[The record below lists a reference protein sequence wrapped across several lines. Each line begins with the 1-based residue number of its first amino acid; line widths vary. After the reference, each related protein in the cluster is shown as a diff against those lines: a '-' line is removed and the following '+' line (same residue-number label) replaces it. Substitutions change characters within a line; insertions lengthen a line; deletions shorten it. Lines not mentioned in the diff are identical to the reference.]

1 MSFQLRKKF
10 AGRQPKEVQAQKR
23 ANPKLQRTQLR
34 GNEDGITKKT
44 SAATGIIQSGVVR
57 LPNRAV
63 PLNSDQPKKRRAGR
77 QRK

>member
-23 ANPKLQRTQLR
+23 VNPKLQRTQLR

>member
-1 MSFQLRKKF
+1 MSFQLKRKF
-10 AGRQPKEVQAQKR
+10 EGRQPKAVQAQKR
-23 ANPKLQRTQLR
+23 VNPKLQRTQLK

-63 PLNSDQPKKRRAGR
+63 PLNSDQPKKKRAGR
-77 QRK
+77 QTI

>member
-1 MSFQLRKKF
+1 MSFQLKKRTE
-10 AGRQPKEVQAQKR
+10 GRQPKAAQGQR
-23 ANPKLQRTQLR
+23 RVNPKLQRTQLK

-44 SAATGIIQSGVVR
+44 PAASGIIQNGVVR

-63 PLNSDQPKKRRAGR
+63 PLNSDQPKMRRAGR